1 MCSLSWHVFSTS
13 TRVISLFLLSLTNMW
28 SIFMFPN
35 SGFYSTY
42 VSVTFSKTSVPGML
56 LIISL
61 LLNPNLLFII
71 RYKHL
76 YLMTS
81 STDLQAFTYWNT
93 YHSTLGCFPGPVSAQ
108 IHFSLSLSPALHHRV
123 GGTLHVELLG
133 FMSAISSWVCPM
145 GGASGRLESGG
156 WEKLITQGPS
166 LSLVVPPLPGRSI
179 KVPLLSGD
187 YRPWSDNVT
196 SLLGLLNRQSWRGF
210 LMVLSSRVP
219 LL

>member
-1 MCSLSWHVFSTS
+1 
-13 TRVISLFLLSLTNMW
+13 
-28 SIFMFPN
+28 MFPN
-35 SGFYSTY
+35 SGFYSIY

-108 IHFSLSLSPALHHRV
+108 IHFSLSLSPALRHRV
-123 GGTLHVELLG
+123 GGTPHVELLG

-145 GGASGRLESGG
+145 GGASGRLESVG

-166 LSLVVPPLPGRSI
+166 LSLVVPPLPGKSI

-196 SLLGLLNRQSWRGF
+196 SLLGPLSRQSWRGF

>member
-1 MCSLSWHVFSTS
+1 
-13 TRVISLFLLSLTNMW
+13 
-28 SIFMFPN
+28 MFPN
-35 SGFYSTY
+35 SGLYSTY
-42 VSVTFSKTSVPGML
+42 VSVTFSKTSVPGIL

-71 RYKHL
+71 RYQHL

-123 GGTLHVELLG
+123 GGPSHVELLG
-133 FMSAISSWVCPM
+133 FMSAISSWVCP
-145 GGASGRLESGG
+145 SGRLESGG

-187 YRPWSDNVT
+187 YRPCSDNVT
-196 SLLGLLNRQSWRGF
+196 SLLGPLSRQSWRGF
-210 LMVLSSRVP
+210 LMVLGSRVC